1 MIDGQ
6 DIFDQPVINNLITN
20 DNIKKLQQVEEM
32 IIQLVVCNT
41 VIILK
46 NFVR

>member
-6 DIFDQPVINNLITN
+6 DIFDQPVRNNLITN
-20 DNIKKLQQVEEM
+20 GNIKKLQQVEEM